1 MIIKT
6 LIGLKVLGLTFLGGM
21 AAVKVLKECCNK
33 KTKTPI
39 TQRSS
44 LKQKRLNKL

>member
-33 KTKTPI
+33 K
-39 TQRSS
+39 
-44 LKQKRLNKL
+44 KQKLQSHKDRP